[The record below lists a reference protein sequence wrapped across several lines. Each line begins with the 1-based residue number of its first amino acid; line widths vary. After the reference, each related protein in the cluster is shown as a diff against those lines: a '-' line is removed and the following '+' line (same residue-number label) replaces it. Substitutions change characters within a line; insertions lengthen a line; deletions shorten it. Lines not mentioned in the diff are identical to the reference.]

1 MSLQPREKGFLIA
14 GLSGVVVFLFLEFVA
29 LPNWGSAESSSE
41 RLFQAQKQLR
51 YSREL
56 LASRQLRD
64 QEKLLRGRL
73 EEQEHR
79 LLVGPDSNQ
88 AGAQF
93 QRWLAD
99 YAAELQLALV
109 RSEFMAPAPVGENF
123 LRIPVRLELNGRI
136 TQLTEFFSA
145 VTSGERIAEI
155 EELQING
162 VGDKEK
168 HVHCV
173 VVLAALTAKPK

>member
-1 MSLQPREKGFLIA
+1 MKLQPREKGFLFA
-14 GLSGVVVFLFLEFVA
+14 GLLGALVFLFLEFVA
-29 LPNWGSAESSSE
+29 LPNWSSAENSSN
-41 RLFQAQKQLR
+41 RLFLAQKELR

-56 LASRQLRD
+56 LASKQLRD
-64 QEKLLRGRL
+64 QELALRGRL
-73 EEQEHR
+73 EEQKHR
-79 LLVGPDSNQ
+79 LLAGPDSNQ

-99 YAAELQLALV
+99 HAAELQLGLV
-109 RSEFMAPAPVGENF
+109 RSEFMAPAPVGENC

-136 TQLTEFFSA
+136 TQLTQFLTA

-162 VGDKEK
+162 AGDKEK
-168 HVHCV
+168 RVHCV
-173 VVLAALTAKPK
+173 VVIAALMAKSK